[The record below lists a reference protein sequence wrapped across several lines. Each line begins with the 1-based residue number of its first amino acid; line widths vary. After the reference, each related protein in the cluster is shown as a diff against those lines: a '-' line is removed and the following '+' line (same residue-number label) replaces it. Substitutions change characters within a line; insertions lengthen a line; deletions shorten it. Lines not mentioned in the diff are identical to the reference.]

1 MILGAVILAT
11 LCWAVTFGAS
21 WGNFWLK
28 IGFSVFVVFLY
39 SLAWQ
44 KPKLT
49 FRFSSL
55 LLGALSAAVLY
66 GIFSLGH
73 TLAPYVLPEAKMQVG
88 KIYALSSGTNKIM
101 IFLLLF
107 FITGPGEEVFW
118 RGFLQA
124 RLMERWGNL
133 AGYGTA
139 TGIYAA
145 VHIFSG
151 NLVLMAAALIAGA
164 FWGALYLWKRDL
176 LLQITSHSI
185 WSAVIFALFPLG

>member
-1 MILGAVILAT
+1 MILGAVLLAT
-11 LCWAVTFGAS
+11 ICWAVTFGAS

-28 IGFSVFVVFLY
+28 IGLSVFVVFLY

-44 KPKLT
+44 RPKLT
-49 FRFSSL
+49 FRFSSF

-73 TLAPYVLPEAKMQVG
+73 NLAPYVLTGAKMQVG
-88 KIYALSSGTNKIM
+88 GIYALGSGTNKTM

-133 AGYGTA
+133 AGYGLA

-151 NLVLMAAALIAGA
+151 NLVLIAAALIAGA
-164 FWGALYLWKRDL
+164 FWGAMYLWKRDL
-176 LLQITSHSI
+176 LVQITSHSI
-185 WSAVIFALFPLG
+185 WGAVIFTLSPIH